1 MDWHLVCLLRL
12 WLFHSGFDLRVTVIQ
27 MVGCGDFWRLRDC
40 GGTFGVR
47 SMRGIVRPV
56 CAMPSSPFS
65 SHHLSASSEV
75 KGISSYPQRR
85 SLVGD
90 LVQWMQILASSGMA
104 SAPSGGQ
111 MAIFTSSPSSLD
123 MRGTIVRSPI
133 FQLPFESFSHAYAR
147 IMQLWPN
154 TRTSKASPS
163 PSLAIMAF
171 LTGKRPCSSVSDGV
185 ALGRRVTM
193 YEFIHDASGLCRTV
207 LPKVMAVQASEM
219 AAMMSLKFRC
229 IYSSFLRC
237 LKGLVC
243 AITSLSRRRKEPN
256 RPSMNQGAVK

>member
-1 MDWHLVCLLRL
+1 MASCFVYYGSG
-12 WLFHSGFDLRVTVIQ
+12 LFHSGFDLRVTVIQ
-27 MVGCGDFWRLRDC
+27 MVGCGDFLASSGLWWNLRC
-40 GGTFGVR
+40 ALHARNR
-47 SMRGIVRPV
+47 SASL
-56 CAMPSSPFS
+56 CDAFQSFS

-147 IMQLWPN
+147 IMQLV
-154 TRTSKASPS
+154 SEHSD
-163 PSLAIMAF
+163 IE
-171 LTGKRPCSSVSDGV
+171 SVPIAVVGN
-185 ALGRRVTM
+185 
-193 YEFIHDASGLCRTV
+193 HGL
-207 LPKVMAVQASEM
+207 PDWQAAVFVSQ
-219 AAMMSLKFRC
+219 
-229 IYSSFLRC
+229 
-237 LKGLVC
+237 
-243 AITSLSRRRKEPN
+243 
-256 RPSMNQGAVK
+256 

>member
-1 MDWHLVCLLRL
+1 MAPCFVYYGSGF
-12 WLFHSGFDLRVTVIQ
+12 FHSGFDLRVTVIQ
-27 MVGCGDFWRLRDC
+27 MVGCGDFLASSGLWWNLRC
-40 GGTFGVR
+40 AHHVR
-47 SMRGIVRPV
+47 NRS
-56 CAMPSSPFS
+56 ANLYDAFQSFS

-75 KGISSYPQRR
+75 SGISSYPQRR

-90 LVQWMQILASSGMA
+90 LVQWMQILASSGMS

-111 MAIFTSSPSSLD
+111 MAIFTSSPSSFD

-133 FQLPFESFSHAYAR
+133 FHLLFESFSHAYAR
-147 IMQLWPN
+147 IMQLCPN

-171 LTGKRPCSSVSDGV
+171 LTGKRPCSSVSGGV
-185 ALGRRVTM
+185 ALGRQVTM

-207 LPKVMAVQASEM
+207 LPKVAAVQTNEI